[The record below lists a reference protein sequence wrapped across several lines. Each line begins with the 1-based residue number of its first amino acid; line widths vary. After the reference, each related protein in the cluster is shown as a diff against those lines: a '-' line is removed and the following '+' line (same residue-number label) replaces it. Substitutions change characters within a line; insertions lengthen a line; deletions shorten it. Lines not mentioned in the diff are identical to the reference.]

1 MAEMGFGL
9 GTCRDDVLR
18 VGFRVAEKS
27 GRPHPWDPDSGVAGR
42 AWFEGFMSRHPTLNL
57 KAPQPL
63 SHARAK
69 NIDDEQI
76 KDCFQKLGG
85 IYAHLNLLNKT
96 MQIYNLDECRIS
108 TVHKPGCVITKLSHN
123 SVWAVTSGEEENTH
137 NPNMCFGIRAGNSS
151 DDDFSKKAFD

>member
-42 AWFEGFMSRHPTLNL
+42 SWFEGFMSRHPTLKL

-69 NIDDEQI
+69 NTDDEQI
-76 KDCFQKLGG
+76 KDFFQKLGG
-85 IYAHLNLLNKT
+85 IYACLNLLNKP
-96 MQIYNLDECRIS
+96 MQIYNLDECGIS
-108 TVHKPGCVITKLSHN
+108 TVHKPGRVITKLNHK
-123 SVWAVTSGEEENTH
+123 SVNV
-137 NPNMCFGIRAGNSS
+137 
-151 DDDFSKKAFD
+151 